1 MPVQVSGDNL
11 IYLGTAEINVVGQH
25 WNSSLEQFE
34 PVYYYAVLDDRN
46 VVERV
51 EWKLEE
57 QTATDTYRSITF
69 EQYQTITGLYWN
81 GSEYVTPPISI
92 LAKASTD
99 EVNYKDQNKWLSTKL
114 DEMEADISANETD
127 ISTLSTDVSTI
138 VSSLTTVSQNLS
150 ALATAVEG
158 KANAVHTHAVA
169 DVTGLETALSDINT
183 DISDINSALANK
195 ASTTHS
201 HAVADITGLS
211 DSLIGINGEIT
222 DLETAVA
229 GKANASHTHAA
240 SDLSGVVKTV
250 NGNSPDANGNIVV
263 SNSGMTASEILTAL
277 ETVDGSGSGLDA
289 DKLDGLEASAFA
301 LAGHN
306 HDSEYAGINHVH
318 TNYAS
323 VSSVN
328 AALAG
333 KSDTTHNHNG
343 TYAPATHTHAQY
355 LTGDDIDS
363 FEFVTS
369 EVMTEALADK
379 ADSNHNHST
388 VYAPISHSHS
398 TADVTGLTDALA
410 GKASSSHNHDTAY
423 AAKTHTH
430 NISDVTGLTSALSG
444 KSDTNHTHSGYASAT
459 HTHSNYALAT
469 DVSDLEETVAG
480 KANASH
486 THAQSDVTG
495 LTAALNG
502 KANSTHTHSQSAIT
516 GLTEALSGKAD
527 ASHTHSEYFS
537 TNGGAVEGDVNVKGI
552 LRVNGNQAY
561 YHQTSTNTVTIGT
574 NNAVGVTVACASSG
588 ETAFNAGTVKTY
600 NINPRNA
607 NCNLGDSTNR
617 WKGVYSQ
624 TTVNVSSDERLKEG
638 IYLADDKLLS
648 DFVRDLE
655 VVSYNYIGDDKD
667 RIGLIAQKVI
677 AANPDVADYL
687 VDTDENGYYNIR
699 PADFVFPLIAS
710 VKELWK
716 EIERI
721 KSSK

>member
-127 ISTLSTDVSTI
+127 ISTLSTDLSTV

-150 ALATAVEG
+150 ALAT
-158 KANAVHTHAVA
+158 
-169 DVTGLETALSDINT
+169 
-183 DISDINSALANK
+183 
-195 ASTTHS
+195 
-201 HAVADITGLS
+201 
-211 DSLIGINGEIT
+211 
-222 DLETAVA
+222 
-229 GKANASHTHAA
+229 
-240 SDLSGVVKTV
+240 TV
-250 NGNSPDANGNIVV
+250 S
-263 SNSGMTASEILTAL
+263 
-277 ETVDGSGSGLDA
+277 
-289 DKLDGLEASAFA
+289 
-301 LAGHN
+301 
-306 HDSEYAGINHVH
+306 
-318 TNYAS
+318 
-323 VSSVN
+323 
-328 AALAG
+328 G
-333 KSDTTHNHNG
+333 KSDTTHNHDG
-343 TYAPATHTHAQY
+343 AYAPATHTHAQY

-379 ADSNHNHST
+379 ADANHNHST

-398 TADVTGLTDALA
+398 TEDVTGLTDAL
-410 GKASSSHNHDTAY
+410 
-423 AAKTHTH
+423 
-430 NISDVTGLTSALSG
+430 
-444 KSDTNHTHSGYASAT
+444 
-459 HTHSNYALAT
+459 
-469 DVSDLEETVAG
+469 AG

-527 ASHTHSEYFS
+527 ASHTHSGYFS
-537 TNGGAVEGDVNVKGI
+537 ANGGAVDGDVNVKGI

-574 NNAVGVTVACASSG
+574 NNAVGVTVACAANG

-600 NINPRNA
+600 NITPRNA
-607 NCNLGDSTNR
+607 NSYLGDANSR
-617 WKGVYSQ
+617 WKGIYSQ
-624 TTVNVSSDERLKEG
+624 TTVNVSSDKRLKEG
-638 IYLADDKLLS
+638 IYSADNKQLS
-648 DFVRDLE
+648 DFVRNLE
-655 VVSYNYIGDDKD
+655 VVGYNYIGDDKD
-667 RIGLIAQKVI
+667 RMGLIAQDVI
-677 AANPDVADYL
+677 EADSDVADYL

-716 EIERI
+716 EIERM

>member
-114 DEMEADISANETD
+114 DEMEADISANDND
-127 ISTLSTDVSTI
+127 ISTLSTDLSTV
-138 VSSLTTVSQNLS
+138 VSSLQTVSQNLA
-150 ALATAVEG
+150 ALTTTVSG
-158 KANAVHTHAVA
+158 KANAVHT
-169 DVTGLETALSDINT
+169 
-183 DISDINSALANK
+183 
-195 ASTTHS
+195 

-229 GKANASHTHAA
+229 GKASTSHTHAA

-250 NGNSPDANGNIVV
+250 NGNAPDANGNIVV

-289 DKLDGLEASAFA
+289 DKLDGLDSGAFA
-301 LAGHN
+301 LASHN
-306 HDSEYAGINHVH
+306 HNE
-318 TNYAS
+318 YAS

-333 KSDTTHNHNG
+333 KSDTTHNHDG
-343 TYAPATHTHAQY
+343 AYAPATHTHAQY

-369 EVMTEALADK
+369 VEMTEALADK
-379 ADSNHNHST
+379 ADANHNHST

-410 GKASSSHNHDTAY
+410 GKANATHNHDTAY
-423 AAKTHTH
+423 ADKTHTH

-444 KSDTNHTHSGYASAT
+444 KSDTS

-469 DVSDLEETVAG
+469 DVSDLEETVSG

-527 ASHTHSEYFS
+527 TSHTHSEYFS
-537 TNGGAVEGDVNVKGI
+537 ANGGAVEGDVNVKGI
-552 LRVNGNQAY
+552 FRVNGNQAY

-574 NNAVGVTVACASSG
+574 NNAVGVTVACAANG

-600 NINPRNA
+600 NITPRNA
-607 NCNLGDSTNR
+607 NSYLGDANSR
-617 WKGVYSQ
+617 WKGIYSQ
-624 TTVNVSSDERLKEG
+624 TTVNVSSDKRLKED
-638 IYLADDKLLS
+638 IYSADSKQLS
-648 DFVRDLE
+648 DFVRNLE
-655 VVSYNYIGDDKD
+655 VVGYKYLGDDKD
-667 RIGLIAQKVI
+667 RMGLIAQDVI
-677 AANPDVADYL
+677 EADPDVADFL

-716 EIERI
+716 EIERM